1 MSDTNLKK
9 DLNDSYTYESEWS
22 ELFGNPKFIKEF
34 SEDILEP
41 YIITKRWYGG
51 KASALKYIEL
61 VDHFRIENGDDL
73 FYGLVLEVNFR
84 EAFVQNYFIPLALV
98 TDHNY
103 AKDEIIT
110 KIKLNDKQGF
120 LVDATLL
127 ESFRKQI
134 FEKILEGAKSKY
146 EELEFRR
153 GRGCKDNQYISSKPM
168 GVEQSNTSII
178 FNDTYILKI
187 FRRIFVDQNPDY
199 EINKYLTDKGVFK
212 NTPKYSGSITL
223 RFSDKNVITLALMQ
237 RLVPNQGDAWEY
249 FLDQLKD
256 IFKTLNVVRPDILQ
270 LKPVDMFDKVD
281 YTELPEEIRQSVPLS
296 FFDDIIQLGL
306 RTAQMHVTLGLERV
320 NIQFTPQTYSND
332 YSVWLKNRLIYQFEN
347 RVNLV
352 ENNLHKLKGLR
363 LDLAQQFLDNKKIIR
378 KKLLDFDESKLK
390 GERIRIH
397 GDYHLGQVLVDKGD
411 FYIIDFEGEP
421 ESTIRDRK
429 VKQSPLKDVAGVFRS
444 FNYAVYATI
453 FNNLEN
459 FQYSKEELFHFADVL
474 YSYMTAIF
482 LRKYVKYVQ
491 SHNLSIGYYK
501 EIKFMLEYCLL
512 EKAVY
517 ELGYELNSRPKWA
530 VIPLKG
536 ISKIINNQQKI

>member
-1 MSDTNLKK
+1 MSDINQKK
-9 DLNDSYTYESEWS
+9 DLNDMYIYKSEWS
-22 ELFGNPKFIKEF
+22 ELFENPQFIKEF

-61 VDHFRIENGDDL
+61 VDHFRIEDENDL

-98 TDHNY
+98 TDHDY
-103 AKDEIIT
+103 AKEEIIT
-110 KIKLNDKQGF
+110 KVALNEKEGV
-120 LVDATLL
+120 LIDATLL

-146 EELEFRR
+146 NELEFRR
-153 GRGCKDNQYISSKPM
+153 GRECEAVEYISSKPM

-178 FNDTYILKI
+178 FNDKYILKI

-199 EINKYLTDKGVFK
+199 EINKYLTDKGIFK

-223 RFSDKNVITLALMQ
+223 RFSDKNVITLALLQ
-237 RLVPNQGDAWEY
+237 QLVPNQGDAWEY
-249 FLDQLKD
+249 FSNELKE
-256 IFKTLNVVRPDILQ
+256 IYETLQHVHPDVMK
-270 LKPVDMFDKVD
+270 LKPIGMFDKINIK
-281 YTELPEEIRQSVPLS
+281 TIPEEIREHVPIS
-296 FFDDIIQLGL
+296 FFEDIIQLGL
-306 RTAQMHVTLGLERV
+306 RTAQMHVSLGLERV
-320 NIQFTPQTYSND
+320 NMQFTPQTYSND

-352 ENNLHKLKGLR
+352 ENNLHKLEGLR
-363 LDLAQQFLDNKKIIR
+363 LELAQEFLDNKKIIR

-397 GDYHLGQVLVDKGD
+397 GDFHLGQVLVDNKD

-459 FQYSKEELFHFADVL
+459 FNYSNEELFHFADVL
-474 YSYMTAIF
+474 YSYMTAVF

-491 SHNLSIGYYK
+491 SHNLSIGYHK

-517 ELGYELNSRPKWA
+517 ELGYELNSRPRWA

-536 ISKIINNQQKI
+536 ISKIINSQPKI

>member
-1 MSDTNLKK
+1 MTTESKPKK
-9 DLNDSYTYESEWS
+9 DLNDEYIYTSEWS
-22 ELFGNPKFIKEF
+22 ELFKNPQFVEELC
-34 SEDILEP
+34 EDILEP

-61 VDHFRIENGDDL
+61 IDHFKIQDDNDL

-84 EAFVQNYFIPLALV
+84 EAFVQNYFIPIALV
-98 TDHNY
+98 TDLNFSQE
-103 AKDEIIT
+103 DIIT
-110 KIKLNDKQGF
+110 KIQLNQKKGF

-134 FEKILEGAKSKY
+134 FEKILEGAKTKY
-146 EELEFRR
+146 KGLEFRR
-153 GRGCKDNQYISSKPM
+153 GRGCKDSEYISSCFL
-168 GVEQSNTSII
+168 GAEQSNTSII
-178 FNDTYILKI
+178 FNDQYILKI
-187 FRRIFVDQNPDY
+187 FRRIFTDQNPDY
-199 EINKYLTDKGVFK
+199 EINKYLTDKNVFK

-256 IFKTLNVVRPDILQ
+256 IFKKLNEIHPDITQ
-270 LKPVDMFDKVD
+270 VQPIGMFDKID
-281 YTELPEEIRQSVPLS
+281 LSILPDEIMNYCPMS
-296 FFDDIIQLGL
+296 FFEDIDQLAL
-306 RTAQMHVTLGLERV
+306 RTAQMHVALGLERI
-320 NIQFTPQTYSND
+320 NTQFTPQIYSND

-352 ENNLHKLKGLR
+352 ENNLHKLEGLR
-363 LDLAQQFLDNKKIIR
+363 LELAQEFLDRKKDIR
-378 KKLLDFDESKLK
+378 KRLLDFDESKLK

-397 GDYHLGQVLVDKGD
+397 GDFHLGQVLVNDHD

-429 VKQSPLKDVAGVFRS
+429 VKQPPLKDVAGLFRS
-444 FNYAVYATI
+444 FNYALYSTI
-453 FNNLEN
+453 FNNIED
-459 FQYSKEELFHFADVL
+459 FGYTKEELFHFAEVL
-474 YSYMTAIF
+474 YSYMVAVF
-482 LRKYVKYVQ
+482 LRRYVKYVQ
-491 SHNLSIGYYK
+491 SHNLSIGYKK
-501 EIKFMLEYCLL
+501 EIKFILNYCLL

-517 ELGYELNSRPKWA
+517 ELGYELNSRPRWA

-536 ISKIINNQQKI
+536 ISKIINS

>member
-1 MSDTNLKK
+1 MTTESKPKK
-9 DLNDSYTYESEWS
+9 DLNDEYIYTSEWS
-22 ELFGNPKFIKEF
+22 ELFKNPQFVKELR
-34 SEDILEP
+34 EDILEP

-61 VDHFRIENGDDL
+61 IDHFKIQDDNDL

-84 EAFVQNYFIPLALV
+84 EAFVQNYFIPIALV
-98 TDHNY
+98 TDPNFSQE
-103 AKDEIIT
+103 DMIT
-110 KIKLNDKQGF
+110 KIQLNEKKGF

-134 FEKILEGAKSKY
+134 FEKILEGAKTKY
-146 EELEFRR
+146 KGLEFRR
-153 GRGCKDNQYISSKPM
+153 GRGCKDSEYISSYFL
-168 GVEQSNTSII
+168 GAEQSNTSII
-178 FNDTYILKI
+178 FNDQYILKI
-187 FRRIFVDQNPDY
+187 FRRIFTDQNPDY
-199 EINKYLTDKGVFK
+199 EINKYLTDKNVFK

-256 IFKTLNVVRPDILQ
+256 IFKKLNKIHPDITQ
-270 LKPVDMFDKVD
+270 VQPIGMFDKID
-281 YTELPEEIRQSVPLS
+281 LSIIPDEIMNYCPMS
-296 FFDDIIQLGL
+296 FFEDIDQLAL
-306 RTAQMHVTLGLERV
+306 RTAQMHVALGLERI
-320 NIQFTPQTYSND
+320 NTQFTPQIYGND

-352 ENNLHKLKGLR
+352 ENNLHKLEGLR
-363 LDLAQQFLDNKKIIR
+363 LELAQEFLDRKKDIR
-378 KKLLDFDESKLK
+378 KRLLDFDESKLK

-397 GDYHLGQVLVDKGD
+397 GDYHLGQILVDDHD

-429 VKQSPLKDVAGVFRS
+429 VKQPPLKDVAGLFRS
-444 FNYAVYATI
+444 FNYALYSTI
-453 FNNLEN
+453 FNNIED
-459 FQYSKEELFHFADVL
+459 FRYTKEELFHFAEVL
-474 YSYMTAIF
+474 YSYMVAVF
-482 LRKYVKYVQ
+482 LRRYVKYVQ
-491 SHNLSIGYYK
+491 SHNLSIGYKK
-501 EIKFMLEYCLL
+501 EIKFILNYCLL

-517 ELGYELNSRPKWA
+517 ELGYELNSRPRWA

-536 ISKIINNQQKI
+536 ISKIINS